1 MARTADGRAA
11 VTPAADV
18 PVPHDITGRAV
29 PSAVRTDASPAIDG
43 AESPAEYAGRARA
56 KRPRN
61 PLAGPY
67 GHPLHAIAITLPI
80 GAWTASI
87 VFDVIAFFVDD
98 ASAFTTGA
106 AVLVAIGLVGAFAAA
121 LLGFLDYG
129 QIPAGTRARMVAT
142 VHMVANLVAM
152 ALFAVSLVIRWFA
165 GFDEISVF
173 AFVVSLIAMA
183 IVGGS
188 GALGGELAYHFGVR
202 VADED
207 EQARVFGAK
216 RR

>member
-1 MARTADGRAA
+1 MAGTTDRGATAPNGVAA
-11 VTPAADV
+11 
-18 PVPHDITGRAV
+18 PHDITGRAV
-29 PSAVRTDASPAIDG
+29 PSAVLTDASPTIDG

-80 GAWTASI
+80 GAWTASL

-98 ASAFTTGA
+98 PGVFTTGA
-106 AVLVAIGLVGAFAAA
+106 AVLVAIGLVGAVAAA
-121 LLGFLDYG
+121 LLGFLDYS
-129 QIPAGTRARMVAT
+129 QIPSGTRARTIAT
-142 VHMVANLVAM
+142 IHMLANLLAM
-152 ALFAVSLVIRWFA
+152 AIFAAGLAIRWF
-165 GFDEISVF
+165 GGVDEVSIV
-173 AFVVSLIAMA
+173 AFVLSIVGMA

-207 EQARVFGAK
+207 EQARIFGAK

>member
-1 MARTADGRAA
+1 MAGKTDGRTATA
-11 VTPAADV
+11 V

-29 PSAVRTDASPAIDG
+29 PSAVETDGSPTIDG
-43 AESPAEYAGRARA
+43 TESPAEYAGRARA

-80 GAWTASI
+80 GAWTASL
-87 VFDVIAFFVDD
+87 VFDVIAFFVEDP
-98 ASAFTTGA
+98 SAFTMGA
-106 AVLVAIGLVGAFAAA
+106 ALLVAIGLVGSAAAA
-121 LLGFLDYG
+121 LLGFLDYS
-129 QIPAGTRARMVAT
+129 QIPAGTRARAIAT
-142 VHMVANLVAM
+142 IHMVANLLAM
-152 ALFAVSLVIRWFA
+152 VLFAGSLAIRWFV
-165 GFDEISVF
+165 GLDEISVF
-173 AFVVSLIAMA
+173 AFVVSLVAMA

>member
-1 MARTADGRAA
+1 MAGKTDGRATA
-11 VTPAADV
+11 TAV

-29 PSAVRTDASPAIDG
+29 PSAVRTDGSPTIDG

-80 GAWTASI
+80 GAWTASL

-98 ASAFTTGA
+98 PSALTMGA
-106 AVLVAIGLVGAFAAA
+106 ALLVAIGLVGSFAAA
-121 LLGFLDYG
+121 LLGFLDYS
-129 QIPAGTRARMVAT
+129 QIPSGTRARAIAT
-142 VHMVANLVAM
+142 IHMVANLLAM
-152 ALFAVSLVIRWFA
+152 VLFAGSLAIRWFV
-165 GFDEISVF
+165 GLDEISVF
-173 AFVVSLIAMA
+173 AFVVSLVAMA